1 MATEF
6 KRQLY
11 DLKDILKQM
20 THLAGDVYRSH
31 LENQKIFNHLKVYD
45 AVIKIMKVK
54 KISDRTEVLTSCL
67 EFLKRVSSRY
77 FLNGQVAL
85 THRSQFC
92 RNNPEN
98 QEKMFNHFDF
108 LLENIDDI
116 DLTIK
121 VCELLNTIVHN
132 NRDICLQVTEAH
144 VRKILNQMAKVK
156 LPIYVEV
163 LHVSRLHFVIKYL
176 FTLYQT
182 ILTVNNIPL
191 RRNQILLSNL
201 LAEKQKSVLIIYDNP
216 ELVGK
221 RY

>member
-77 FLNGQVAL
+77 CYWTGRA
-85 THRSQFC
+85 
-92 RNNPEN
+92 NP
-98 QEKMFNHFDF
+98 
-108 LLENIDDI
+108 
-116 DLTIK
+116 
-121 VCELLNTIVHN
+121 
-132 NRDICLQVTEAH
+132 
-144 VRKILNQMAKVK
+144 
-156 LPIYVEV
+156 
-163 LHVSRLHFVIKYL
+163 S
-176 FTLYQT
+176 
-182 ILTVNNIPL
+182 LTV
-191 RRNQILLSNL
+191 LS
-201 LAEKQKSVLIIYDNP
+201 Q
-216 ELVGK
+216 
-221 RY
+221 

>member
-77 FLNGQVAL
+77 FLNGQVANL
-85 THRSQFC
+85 S
-92 RNNPEN
+92 
-98 QEKMFNHFDF
+98 
-108 LLENIDDI
+108 
-116 DLTIK
+116 
-121 VCELLNTIVHN
+121 
-132 NRDICLQVTEAH
+132 
-144 VRKILNQMAKVK
+144 
-156 LPIYVEV
+156 
-163 LHVSRLHFVIKYL
+163 
-176 FTLYQT
+176 
-182 ILTVNNIPL
+182 LTV
-191 RRNQILLSNL
+191 LS
-201 LAEKQKSVLIIYDNP
+201 Q
-216 ELVGK
+216 
-221 RY
+221 